1 MSNRF
6 VLIDSSVVIDFDDLE
21 LIAFSDNTE
30 QFSKLN
36 ATILACATESHLT
49 HLQWLVWPSSRTTI
63 DRELSF
69 NRLNMARKEG
79 GIHGLQI
86 PLIADKKMEI
96 TKLFGVLNE
105 DEGTAYRYPGL
116 TKEAG

>member
-49 HLQWLVWPSSRTTI
+49 HLQWLV
-63 DRELSF
+63 
-69 NRLNMARKEG
+69 
-79 GIHGLQI
+79 
-86 PLIADKKMEI
+86 
-96 TKLFGVLNE
+96 
-105 DEGTAYRYPGL
+105 
-116 TKEAG
+116 